1 MNKVFSMTP
10 RATAVFLVLAVGCS
24 SSDELPPEQR
34 SEIVVRGDTT
44 FVTIPAEW
52 SPPTANA
59 KVEVVLQGDELWR
72 PTGIARAGNRVV
84 VADQVQLHVLE
95 DDGSLVATT
104 GGFGDAPGE
113 FGNIMAIGSL
123 GDTTMV
129 LDYRLRRLS
138 FHDLNGDHLAN
149 ARVLPV
155 APFVNPRPGDWDLQ
169 PYNGGVLYLSV
180 ENPHINRP
188 TRAAIVWADF
198 SGDSLEAVR
207 AWAHIDWMHANGT
220 VMPKQLFGPR
230 AHISLGSDGL
240 YGFGDGVEYCFML
253 ERIGD
258 SAARKVCREWE
269 RVAVSQEVRDPEL
282 TVFEYVDESVQ
293 RDFTNELEQMEV
305 GERWVSYDRLML
317 DELDRAW
324 VRRIGSE
331 QAVSHPHLWELAP
344 QLRPESFA
352 WDVYSWNGDLLRTVV
367 FPSGFE
373 PQLLEEGQAFGLWR
387 LPGGEITVGKATWK

>member
-1 MNKVFSMTP
+1 MTL
-10 RATAVFLVLAVGCS
+10 RAAAMLLVLTVGCS

-34 SEIVVRGDTT
+34 SNIVVRGDTT
-44 FVTIPAEW
+44 IVTIPAAW
-52 SPPTANA
+52 SPPTDNA
-59 KVEVVLQGDELWR
+59 KVEIVLQGDELR
-72 PTGIARAGNRVV
+72 IPTGMARAGNRVII
-84 VADQVQLHVLE
+84 ADQIQLHVLE
-95 DDGSLVATT
+95 DDGSFVATT

-113 FGNIMAIGSL
+113 FGTIMAIGSM

-138 FHDLNGDHLAN
+138 FHDLNGDHMAN

-169 PYNGGVLYLSV
+169 AYDGGVLYLSV
-180 ENPHINRP
+180 ENPRVNRP

-230 AHISLGSDGL
+230 AHVSLGSDGL
-240 YGFGDGVEYCFML
+240 YAFGDGVEYCFML
-253 ERIGD
+253 ERVGD
-258 SAARKVCREWE
+258 QAVRRVCRDWE
-269 RVAVSQEVRDPEL
+269 RVAVLPEVRDPGL
-282 TVFEYVDESVQ
+282 TVFEHVDESVQ
-293 RDFTNELEQMEV
+293 QDFTNELEQMEV
-305 GERWVSYDRLML
+305 GEHWVSYDRLRL
-317 DELDRAW
+317 DELDRTW
-324 VRRIGSE
+324 VRRIGPE
-331 QAVSHPHLWELAP
+331 QAVSHPHLWTLAP
-344 QLRPESFA
+344 ELRPESFA
-352 WDVYSWNGDLLRTVV
+352 WDVYSREGDLLRTVV

-387 LPGGEITVGKATWK
+387 LPDGEITVGKATWE

>member
-1 MNKVFSMTP
+1 MTLP
-10 RATAVFLVLAVGCS
+10 AAAVFLVFTVGCS

-34 SEIVVRGDTT
+34 SEIEVRGDTT

-52 SPPTANA
+52 SPPTAAA
-59 KVEVVLQGDELWR
+59 KVEVVLQGDEFWS

-95 DDGSLVATT
+95 DDGTHIATT

-113 FGNIMAIGSL
+113 FGTIMAIGSM

-169 PYNGGVLYLSV
+169 PYNGGILYLSV
-180 ENPHINRP
+180 ENPRINRP
-188 TRAAIVWADF
+188 TRAAIVWANF

-240 YGFGDGVEYCFML
+240 YAFGDGVEYCFML
-253 ERIGD
+253 DRID
-258 SAARKVCREWE
+258 NPEVRQVCREWE
-269 RVAVSQEVRDPEL
+269 RVAVSQEIRDPEL
-282 TVFEYVDESVQ
+282 TVFEHVDESVQ

-305 GERWVSYDRLML
+305 GERWVAYDRLML
-317 DELDRAW
+317 DELDRTW
-324 VRRIGSE
+324 IRRIGPE

-352 WDVYSWNGDLLRTVV
+352 WDVYSRNGDLLRTVV

-373 PQLLEEGQAFGLWR
+373 PQLVEEGQAFGLWR
-387 LPGGEITVGKATWK
+387 LSGGEITVGKATWK

>member
-1 MNKVFSMTP
+1 MTLPAAAVCLVFT
-10 RATAVFLVLAVGCS
+10 VGCS
-24 SSDELPPEQR
+24 SSDELLPEQR
-34 SEIVVRGDTT
+34 SEIEVRGDTT

-52 SPPTANA
+52 SPPTAAA
-59 KVEVVLQGDELWR
+59 KVEVVLQGDEFWS
-72 PTGIARAGNRVV
+72 PTGIVRAGNRVV
-84 VADQVQLHVLE
+84 VADQIQLHVLE
-95 DDGSLVATT
+95 DDGTHIATT

-113 FGNIMAIGSL
+113 FGTIMAIGSM

-169 PYNGGVLYLSV
+169 TYNGGILYLSV
-180 ENPHINRP
+180 ENPRINRP
-188 TRAAIVWADF
+188 TRAAIVWANF

-240 YGFGDGVEYCFML
+240 YAFGDGVEYCFML
-253 ERIGD
+253 DRIEN
-258 SAARKVCREWE
+258 SEVRQVCREWE
-269 RVAVSQEVRDPEL
+269 RVAVSPEVRDPEL
-282 TVFEYVDESVQ
+282 TVFEHVDESVQ

-305 GERWVSYDRLML
+305 GERWVAYDRLML
-317 DELDRAW
+317 DELNRIW
-324 VRRIGSE
+324 IRRIGPE
-331 QAVSHPHLWELAP
+331 QAVSHPHLWTLAP
-344 QLRPESFA
+344 ELRPESFA
-352 WDVYSWNGDLLRTVV
+352 WDVYSRNGDLLRTVV

-373 PQLLEEGQAFGLWR
+373 PQLVEEGQAFGLWR

>member
-1 MNKVFSMTP
+1 MNRVFSLTP
-10 RATAVFLVLAVGCS
+10 PAAAVLLVLTAACAPT
-24 SSDELPPEQR
+24 DELPPEQR
-34 SEIVVRGDTT
+34 SEIAVRGDTT
-44 FVTIPAEW
+44 FVSIPAAW

-59 KVEVVLQGDELWR
+59 KVEVVLQGDELGR

-84 VADQVQLHVLE
+84 VADQIQLHVLE
-95 DDGSLVATT
+95 DDGSFVATT

-113 FGNIMAIGSL
+113 FGTIMAIGSM

-138 FHDLNGDHLAN
+138 FHDLDGEPLGN

-155 APFVNPRPGDWDLQ
+155 APFVRPRSGDWDLQ
-169 PYNGGVLYLSV
+169 SFNGGVLYLSV
-180 ENPHINRP
+180 ENPRINRP
-188 TRAAIVWADF
+188 TRAAIVWADL
-198 SGDSLEAVR
+198 SSDSLAAVR

-240 YGFGDGVEYCFML
+240 YAFGDGVEYCFLL
-253 ERIGD
+253 EQIGER
-258 SAARKVCREWE
+258 AVRQVCREWD
-269 RVAVSQEVRDPEL
+269 RVAVPPEVRDPAL

-305 GERWVSYDRLML
+305 GERWVAYDRLML
-317 DELDRAW
+317 DELDRIW
-324 VRRIGSE
+324 IRRIGPE
-331 QAVSHPHLWELAP
+331 QAVSHPHLWTLAP
-344 QLRPESFA
+344 ELRPESFG
-352 WDVYSWNGDLLRTVV
+352 WDVYNPDGELLRTVV

-387 LPGGEITVGKATWK
+387 LPDGEITVGKATWK

>member
-1 MNKVFSMTP
+1 MTLPAAAVLLVFT
-10 RATAVFLVLAVGCS
+10 VGCS

-34 SEIVVRGDTT
+34 SEIEVRGDTT

-52 SPPTANA
+52 SPPTAAA
-59 KVEVVLQGDELWR
+59 KVEVVLQGDEFWS

-95 DDGSLVATT
+95 DDGTHIATT

-113 FGNIMAIGSL
+113 FGTIMAIGSM

-169 PYNGGVLYLSV
+169 PYNGGILYLSV
-180 ENPHINRP
+180 ENPRINRP
-188 TRAAIVWADF
+188 TRAAIVWANF

-240 YGFGDGVEYCFML
+240 YAFGDGVEYCFML
-253 ERIGD
+253 DRIEN
-258 SAARKVCREWE
+258 SEVRQVCREWE

-293 RDFTNELEQMEV
+293 QDFTNELEQMEV
-305 GERWVSYDRLML
+305 GERWVAYDRLIARSCS
-317 DELDRAW
+317 RAASSRNCW
-324 VRRIGSE
+324 RKGGRLGCGDCREVRSRSARQPGSRLSVTGPRACMRSE
-331 QAVSHPHLWELAP
+331 
-344 QLRPESFA
+344 
-352 WDVYSWNGDLLRTVV
+352 RTT
-367 FPSGFE
+367 
-373 PQLLEEGQAFGLWR
+373 R
-387 LPGGEITVGKATWK
+387 

>member
-1 MNKVFSMTP
+1 MTLPAAAVCLVFT
-10 RATAVFLVLAVGCS
+10 VGCS

-34 SEIVVRGDTT
+34 SEIEVRGDTT

-52 SPPTANA
+52 SPPTAAA
-59 KVEVVLQGDELWR
+59 KVEVVLQGDEFWS

-95 DDGSLVATT
+95 DDGTHIATT

-113 FGNIMAIGSL
+113 FGTIMAIGSM

-149 ARVLPV
+149 ARALPV
-155 APFVNPRPGDWDLQ
+155 APFVHPRPGDWDLQ
-169 PYNGGVLYLSV
+169 PYNGGILYLSV
-180 ENPHINRP
+180 ENPRINRP
-188 TRAAIVWADF
+188 TRAAIVWANF

-240 YGFGDGVEYCFML
+240 YAFGDGVEYCFML
-253 ERIGD
+253 DRIEN
-258 SAARKVCREWE
+258 SEVRQVCREWE

-282 TVFEYVDESVQ
+282 TVFEHVDESVQ

-305 GERWVSYDRLML
+305 GERWVAYDRLML
-317 DELDRAW
+317 DELDRTW
-324 VRRIGSE
+324 IRRIGPE

-352 WDVYSWNGDLLRTVV
+352 WDVYSRNGDLLRTVV

-373 PQLLEEGQAFGLWR
+373 PQLVEEGQAFGLWR